1 MMNMEKTYSPAGI
14 EGKQYERWEKAGYF
28 HADEKSGKPKYSI
41 VMPPPNITGQLHMG
55 HALDNTLPDI
65 LIRMK
70 RMQGFET
77 LWLPGTDHGRPM
89 AGRLW
94 SSCGSWA
101 VPAIGSGSASPWTRA
116 APMR

>member
-1 MMNMEKTYSPAGI
+1 MKDMEKTYSPAGI
-14 EGKQYERWEKAGYF
+14 EDRQYARWESSGYF
-28 HADEKSGKPKYSI
+28 KADAKSSKKPFTI

-77 LWLPGTDHGRPM
+77 LWLPG
-89 AGRLW
+89 
-94 SSCGSWA
+94 
-101 VPAIGSGSASPWTRA
+101 SPPRFTLTVVFIF
-116 APMR
+116 